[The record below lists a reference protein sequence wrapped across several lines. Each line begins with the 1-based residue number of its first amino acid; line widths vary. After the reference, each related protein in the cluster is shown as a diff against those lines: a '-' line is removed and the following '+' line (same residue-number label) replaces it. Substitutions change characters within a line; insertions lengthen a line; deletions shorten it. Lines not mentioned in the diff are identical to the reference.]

1 MLLTKKAIA
10 RRTFLRGL
18 AGTTMALPLLDAMIP
33 AMMTGAESAASK
45 SPVRLGFA
53 YVPNG
58 IINLGGEWKP
68 KVTGS
73 NFEFASTMKV
83 LEPYRDRLLVLSGL
97 TQNGGRALQD
107 GAGDH
112 ARAGASWLTG
122 VHPKK
127 TEGADIHCGISADQI
142 AAKEL
147 GKQTQ
152 IASLE
157 LGLEAAGLAGGCD
170 SGYSCA
176 YTNTVSWRS
185 ATTPLPVEVNPRAVF
200 ERLFGDGQSTD
211 PKARLARMKEDSSIL
226 DFMMEDVSRMKT
238 GLGTRDKGKLT
249 EYLDAIRDIER
260 RIQLAEAQSANFKM
274 PLMSKPGGIP
284 DDFDEHAKLMIDLQ
298 VIAFQADLTRV
309 GTLMIAREG
318 SNRSYKQVDVPDG
331 HHSVT
336 HHQNDP
342 EKIAKTIKINEV
354 HVKTFA
360 YYVEKMKSTP
370 DGDGN
375 LLDHSLLLYGSS
387 INDGN
392 KHSHDDL
399 PLVLLGGASGQ
410 VKSGRHIA
418 YPAETPMNNLLL
430 TMLDKAGVQTEK
442 FGDATG
448 RAEHLSDV

>member
-1 MLLTKKAIA
+1 MILTKKSLA

-18 AGTTMALPLLDAMIP
+18 GTTMALPFLDAMIP
-33 AMMTGAESAASK
+33 AMMTAAEVTRSK

-58 IINLGGEWKP
+58 IINLKGEWKP
-68 KVTGS
+68 ATIGKG
-73 NFEFASTMKV
+73 FEFTSTMKS
-83 LEPYRDRLLVLSGL
+83 LEPYRDQLLVVSGL
-97 TQNGGRALQD
+97 TQNGGRALGD

-112 ARAGASWLTG
+112 ARAGATWLTG

-127 TEGADIHCGISADQI
+127 TEGADIHAGISADQI

-147 GKQTQ
+147 GKLTQ

-185 ATTPLPVEVNPRAVF
+185 ETTPLPVEVNPRAVF
-200 ERLFGDGQSTD
+200 ERLFGDGQNND
-211 PKARLARMKEDSSIL
+211 PAARLARMKEDSSIL
-226 DFMMEDVSRMKT
+226 DFITEDISRMKV
-238 GLGTRDKGKLT
+238 GLGNRDKGKLS

-260 RIQLAEAQSANFKM
+260 RIQLAEAQNASFKM
-274 PLMSKPGGIP
+274 PAMDKPVGIP
-284 DDFDEHAKLMIDLQ
+284 DEFDDHAKLMIDLQ

-318 SNRSYKQVDVPDG
+318 SNRSYKSVGVPDG

-336 HHQNDP
+336 HHQQDP

-354 HVKTFA
+354 HVNTFA

-370 DGDGN
+370 DGDGT

-392 KHSHDDL
+392 AHTHHDL
-399 PLVLLGGASGQ
+399 PLVLAGGANGQ
-410 VKSGRHIA
+410 VKGARHVA

-430 TMLDKAGVQTEK
+430 TMLDKAGVQTEH
-442 FGDATG
+442 FGDSTG